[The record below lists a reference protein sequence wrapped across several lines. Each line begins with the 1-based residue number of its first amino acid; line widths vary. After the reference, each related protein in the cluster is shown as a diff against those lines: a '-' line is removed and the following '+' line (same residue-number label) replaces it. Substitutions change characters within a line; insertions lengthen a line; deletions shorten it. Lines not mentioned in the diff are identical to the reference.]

1 MIYYGLDGK
10 ERKSQITGLPLGKES
25 YFINGSFATKG
36 AADIALE
43 KDPDAV
49 LLSAYLKNGNKVRA
63 IISAD
68 YGKFVTGIIDC
79 SKPINTLVIKEGE
92 EQPQLAT
99 VATPDL
105 VYVING
111 ERMPEGFDLNTI
123 DPKTIASMEVLKTE
137 KALQEYGTDEG
148 VIVITTG
155 EPKKNDDGKKAVPFQ
170 QVAQKP
176 GFNGGDANEFS
187 KYVAQNVVYP
197 ESCRHSKIEGRVTL
211 EFTETGK
218 VGDIR
223 ILRSV
228 NSDLDREAVRVVA
241 QSPIW
246 TPGRDENGKVVP
258 VKYTFPVIFKL
269 PDSENK

>member
-1 MIYYGLDGK
+1 M
-10 ERKSQITGLPLGKES
+10 PLGKES

-148 VIVITTG
+148 VIIITTG
-155 EPKKNDDGKKAVPFQ
+155 EPKKNDDSKK
-170 QVAQKP
+170 
-176 GFNGGDANEFS
+176 GFRSLLNAFS
-187 KYVAQNVVYP
+187 FGLYLSIYP
-197 ESCRHSKIEGRVTL
+197 
-211 EFTETGK
+211 
-218 VGDIR
+218 
-223 ILRSV
+223 
-228 NSDLDREAVRVVA
+228 
-241 QSPIW
+241 
-246 TPGRDENGKVVP
+246 
-258 VKYTFPVIFKL
+258 
-269 PDSENK
+269 